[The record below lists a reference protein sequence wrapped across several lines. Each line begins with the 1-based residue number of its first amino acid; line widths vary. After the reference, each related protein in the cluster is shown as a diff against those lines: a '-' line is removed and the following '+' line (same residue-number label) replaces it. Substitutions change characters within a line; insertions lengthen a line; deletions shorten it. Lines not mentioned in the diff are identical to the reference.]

1 MKKILT
7 FFLLTVVLVIPQ
19 ASHAATLSDI
29 MNKLEALQQE
39 IAELRAQIT
48 GQVTGSIPPGGF
60 ATPLKTG
67 STGAEVVALQ
77 NFLAEK
83 GFYAGVIDG
92 TFGTGTLNALNAYK
106 ASIGFTSFGSSF
118 GGSWRVTGDPVT
130 MYTVST
136 TACKADFDGNGKV
149 EVADYVLLQ
158 NNLTLSPIDEQI
170 IFDIKA
176 DGVVDKYDI
185 KEWMV
190 HYGKTNFCMTSSTST
205 QWSSVIAGTKTSAPT
220 ASATPTD
227 SNWTADIAG
236 ATDKDLW
243 LWDYQIKK
251 IVNHTRRQVPVTV
264 GNTTSLMWVVEPSTS
279 SNVTLLA
286 QQFSGMYDFIELN
299 GGKFY
304 LVQNAKYTS
313 IKGYQYEIVRKYELY
328 KPTASE
334 NQTASIDVLY
344 AKNGNKLEGT
354 TYINKKPLSSY
365 NGVYPK
371 FFTYFATD
379 AKWMM
384 TMRVLN
390 DGVDDN
396 TSLLGVLD
404 NAPEAAYTFES
415 IGDSRLAS
423 INIVQGSS
431 TFNPTIAQDYYNPT
445 TNTITLK
452 PNQGQVIWFHA
463 FMKPPSIFPTGFT
476 GIGET
481 KTYATDFALHLQRN
495 TAVIRNGDFVMLE
508 DQGI

>member
-1 MKKILT
+1 MKKIGT
-7 FFLLTVVLVIPQ
+7 ILLLAVVLVIPQ

-29 MNKLEALQQE
+29 MKKLETLQQE

-48 GQVTGSIPPGGF
+48 GQVTGSTPPGGF
-60 ATPLKTG
+60 ATPLKRG
-67 STGAEVVALQ
+67 STGPEVVALQ
-77 NFLAEK
+77 NFLTEK
-83 GFYAGVIDG
+83 GFYTGTIDG
-92 TFGTGTLNALNAYK
+92 TFGIGTLNALNSYK
-106 ASIGFTSFGSSF
+106 ASIGFSSFGSSF
-118 GGSWRVTGDPVT
+118 GGSWRVSGDPVLT
-130 MYTVST
+130 YTVTS
-136 TACKADFDGNGKV
+136 TACKADLDGNGKV
-149 EVADYVLLQ
+149 AVADYELLQ
-158 NNLTLSPIDEQI
+158 ENLTLNPTDEQI

-176 DGVVDKYDI
+176 DGIVDKYDI

-334 NQTASIDVLY
+334 NQTTSIDVVY
-344 AKNGNKLEGT
+344 SKVGSKLEGT

-365 NGVYPK
+365 GGVYPK
-371 FFTYFATD
+371 FFSYFTTD

-390 DGVDDN
+390 DGAIEN
-396 TSLLGVLD
+396 SSILGVAD
-404 NAPEAAYTFES
+404 NVPEAAYTFET

-431 TFNPTIAQDYYNPT
+431 SFNPATAQDYYNPT

-452 PNQGQVIWFHA
+452 ANQGQVVWFHA
-463 FMKPPSIFPTGFT
+463 FMKPPATFPVGFT
-476 GIGET
+476 GISET
-481 KTYATDFALHLQRN
+481 KTYGTDFAINLNRN
-495 TAVIRNGDFVMLE
+495 EAVVQNGDFV
-508 DQGI
+508 Q